1 MPSFEEGDTAPCSM
15 SRCLS
20 PGYDLLCMSQ
30 VEMFGDVPMQG
41 VIRSS
46 PCAVQVWT

>member
-1 MPSFEEGDTAPCSM
+1 MPSFKEGDTAHCSM
-15 SRCLS
+15 SLS

-30 VEMFGDVPMQG
+30 VEMFGDVSMQG
-41 VIRSS
+41 VIGSS